1 MVNDLSETPPEVKD
15 ATDEMLDEFEELC
28 EKYAN
33 EDINP
38 ERLLAGIKE
47 IIDNYSG

>member
-1 MVNDLSETPPEVKD
+1 MARETPKQKNEKD
-15 ATDEMLDEFEELC
+15 ATDEMLDKFENLC
-28 EKYAN
+28 DKYAN